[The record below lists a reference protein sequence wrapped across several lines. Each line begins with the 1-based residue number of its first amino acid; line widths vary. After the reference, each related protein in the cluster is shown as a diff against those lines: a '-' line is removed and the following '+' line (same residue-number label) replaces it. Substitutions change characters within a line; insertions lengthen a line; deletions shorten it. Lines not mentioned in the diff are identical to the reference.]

1 MHEGRNSTFK
11 ASRLY
16 ARQLESFLVSIV
28 FLRNC
33 SRQYASTGNRGLEK
47 TEVKAD
53 RLRHGK
59 ARGRWNV
66 GEESKLR
73 GWSHLER
80 MDPSRVGRWGWGF
93 QTLVSGCRH

>member
-1 MHEGRNSTFK
+1 MRGGIRLSKLHDYMHVSWK
-11 ASRLY
+11 V
-16 ARQLESFLVSIV
+16 FLVSIV

-59 ARGRWNV
+59 AERKVERRRGKQAAR
-66 GEESKLR
+66 
-73 GWSHLER
+73 LEPAR
-80 MDPSRVGRWGWGF
+80 EDGSF
-93 QTLVSGCRH
+93 

>member
-1 MHEGRNSTFK
+1 MSDSAAVVIRQERDVVHEGRNSTFK

-59 ARGRWNV
+59 AERKVEHRRGKQAAR
-66 GEESKLR
+66 
-73 GWSHLER
+73 LEPAR
-80 MDPSRVGRWGWGF
+80 EDGSF
-93 QTLVSGCRH
+93 